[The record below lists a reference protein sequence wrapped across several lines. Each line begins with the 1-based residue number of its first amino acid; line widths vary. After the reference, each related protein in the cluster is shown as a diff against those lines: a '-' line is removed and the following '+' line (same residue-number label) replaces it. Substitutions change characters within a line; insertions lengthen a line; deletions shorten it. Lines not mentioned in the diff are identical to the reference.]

1 MQPAAPPSTRCK
13 MSARPRPRSSTTSST
28 SWLLP
33 GRTSWP
39 NDSRHAAK
47 CMDASGACE
56 YYTARSRT
64 CREPRGGRWG
74 QGLTAEKMKNQWLR
88 PVLVGNSGSWNGRRT
103 LTCGIRNSSRSGR
116 IRCSR
121 DAGCQARKDLPP
133 VLFFTTTK
141 LKSEYTGPYHT
152 TR

>member
-1 MQPAAPPSTRCK
+1 MAERLS
-13 MSARPRPRSSTTSST
+13 
-28 SWLLP
+28 
-33 GRTSWP
+33 
-39 NDSRHAAK
+39 
-47 CMDASGACE
+47 
-56 YYTARSRT
+56 T
-64 CREPRGGRWG
+64 CRQMYGRFRGLRILHCPFSNLPKPRGGRWG

-121 DAGCQARKDLPP
+121 DAGCQARKDSPP